1 MVALSKKEK
10 EFAVATLNLLGGY
23 ASDADDIEL
32 ANNAMSLIQRLEGHA
47 FIANLDMRLETM
59 ELSL

>member
-1 MVALSKKEK
+1 MVVLSKKEK
-10 EFAVATLNLLGGY
+10 DFAIATLNLLWGY
-23 ASDADDIEL
+23 ASDANDIDL
-32 ANNAMSLIQRLEGHA
+32 ANNAMSLIQRLEGNS